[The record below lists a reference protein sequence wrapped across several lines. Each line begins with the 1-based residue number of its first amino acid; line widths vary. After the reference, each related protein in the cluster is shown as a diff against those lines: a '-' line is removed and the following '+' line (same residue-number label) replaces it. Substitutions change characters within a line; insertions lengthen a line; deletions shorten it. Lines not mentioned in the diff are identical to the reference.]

1 MPDDT
6 TKVGPFTV
14 TGGYA
19 KVLIHTPLPAEHP
32 FYALIG
38 HVTSEW
44 SHLEHAL
51 DQIIWDLSG
60 IPPHLGACITGQ
72 IMGASPR
79 FLAIIALATAK
90 GIDAAKIEKVR
101 ELMNQTFSVQE
112 ERNRIIHDPWYLE
125 LKTESPGQFKSM
137 PKKDLRYGMADV
149 EQHQIEQLKDRIA
162 RRTNS
167 ARALWNEL
175 LG

>member
-1 MPDDT
+1 MADDT

-14 TGGYA
+14 TGGSA
-19 KVLIHTPLPAEHP
+19 KLSIHTPLPVEHP

-38 HVTSEW
+38 RVTSEW

-51 DQIIWDLSG
+51 DQIIWGLSG
-60 IPPHLGACITGQ
+60 ISPHLGACITGQ
-72 IMGASPR
+72 IMGATPR

-90 GIDAAKIEKVR
+90 GVDEAKIKKVR
-101 ELMNQTFSVQE
+101 ELMHRTFDVQE
-112 ERNRIIHDPWYLE
+112 DRNRIIHDPWYLE
-125 LKTESPGQFKSM
+125 LQTGAAGQFKSM

-149 EQHQIEQLKDRIA
+149 EEHQVEQLEQRII

-167 ARALWNEL
+167 VRALWNDL
-175 LG
+175 LS